1 MKILSKQTER
11 RHHKRFAV
19 IGSPVAMMKPGPSRP
34 GKVTC
39 ISPDSVEIVYD
50 QINGTQLAETDELDI
65 LAADFVRPIY
75 LEGLPVKLIS
85 DDSASGFRDLR
96 ARKRVL
102 VFDHLTTNQRNQLQS
117 FIYSFAY

>member
-1 MKILSKQTER
+1 
-11 RHHKRFAV
+11 
-19 IGSPVAMMKPGPSRP
+19 MMSPGPSMP

-50 QINGTQLAETDELDI
+50 QINGTQLAETEELDI

-85 DDSASGFRDLR
+85 DDSASGFRDLT

-102 VFDHLTTNQRNQLQS
+102 VFDHLTTDQRNQLQS

>member
-11 RHHKRFAV
+11 RRHKRFAV
-19 IGSPVAMMKPGPSRP
+19 IGSPIAMMSPGPSIP

-39 ISPDSVEIVYD
+39 ISPESVEIVYD
-50 QINGTQLAETDELDI
+50 QLNGTKLAESGELDI

-75 LEGLPVKLIS
+75 LEGLPVKMIS
-85 DDSASGFRDLR
+85 DLAASGFRDPT

-102 VFDHLTTNQRNQLQS
+102 AFDQMTADQRNQLQS
-117 FIYSFAY
+117 FIYSFTY